1 FGMAALEAM
10 ALGKPVVAT
19 RVGGLPE
26 LVRDGE
32 TGMLVDLTTA
42 SLVHALNELLTRAD
56 LRAHLGENART
67 FSHRYYTPERMV
79 RDIEAVYARA
89 LAV

>member
-1 FGMAALEAM
+1 M

-32 TGMLVDLTTA
+32 TGMLVDFTA
-42 SLVHALNELLTRAD
+42 TSLAHALNELLASAD
-56 LRAHLGENART
+56 LRYRLGQTARAIACQ
-67 FSHRYYTPERMV
+67 HYTPERMV
-79 RDIEAVYARA
+79 RHIEAVYARA
-89 LAV
+89 LTA